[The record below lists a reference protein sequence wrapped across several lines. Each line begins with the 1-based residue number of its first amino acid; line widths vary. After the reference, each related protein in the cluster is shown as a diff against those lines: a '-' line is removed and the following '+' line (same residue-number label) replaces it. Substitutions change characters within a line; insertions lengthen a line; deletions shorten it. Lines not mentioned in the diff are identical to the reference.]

1 MADLVTNIGKGR
13 FIYYA
18 DAVENTGANE
28 ALVAVVLEASG
39 LEADDALQDYDTL
52 SALLAGASTE
62 QTTMGR
68 KTLAGVAVTVDDTG
82 NIASFDANDIT
93 WTAATGNATGKLV
106 VCYDPDTT
114 GGDDTSI
121 IPLTIHDFAVT
132 PDGTDITVQ
141 INANGLATSSN
152 A

>member
-18 DAVENTGANE
+18 SLPATNDA
-28 ALVAVVLEASG
+28 LIAVVLEASG
-39 LEADDALQDYDTL
+39 LESDDALQDYDSL

-68 KTLAGVAVTVDDTG
+68 KTLTNVTVTVDDTG
-82 NIASFDANDIT
+82 NEASFDADDIT

-106 VCYDPDTT
+106 ICYDPDTT
-114 GGDDTSI
+114 GGTDADL
-121 IPLTIHDFAVT
+121 IPLTLHDFAVT
-132 PDGTDITVQ
+132 PDGTDITAQ
-141 INANGLATSSN
+141 IDTDGLAVASN
-152 A
+152 PA